1 METTATI
8 GLSTYG
14 IIRRG
19 IWKKMTS
26 AESRATPR

>member
-1 METTATI
+1 MDTTPTI

-19 IWKKMTS
+19 IWKKITRTAS
-26 AESRATPR
+26 SATPR

>member
-19 IWKKMTS
+19 IWKKITS
-26 AESRATPR
+26 TDSTATPR